1 MAAYLSVSVG
11 ALDVEI
17 PVEVG
22 VPLLVPLGA
31 GLVLGGLAGVHAGH
45 CILVRDN
52 VQHNLVMVRNH
63 ISERN
68 RTGKYTVLI
77 KMKIFKC
84 VLIL

>member
-1 MAAYLSVSVG
+1 MTAYLSVSVG

-52 VQHNLVMVRNH
+52 VQNNLVMVRNH